1 MPRTQR
7 RVPLVSSG
15 LLSLCV
21 LAMWTAGCVNSPPSD
36 FVDRQGE
43 VEARISE
50 AGLTNDARVQAAR
63 SELEAAV
70 AREDEKVLLDSVELR
85 AAAVTAED
93 TKMDALVRLPIGNP
107 LAISALQEAR
117 RANSRVALAELSEA
131 MLESRVEFCLP
142 SLQYEAEVENREIF
156 SEFEKQHRA
165 LIDWNEDLRRAGLVD
180 EIQWSRFKLETSVRL
195 SRREISETQYP
206 LSLNGLERALN
217 VLPSLEGGLALLD
230 DDIDSLRERLGNHQP
245 EIEAHRAKQQHYEAM
260 ARGESMK
267 RLPSVRFVDFGFE
280 PIPDAGDERQYAARV
295 SFEIP
300 FGREAGAK
308 KRRYQALA
316 RAEVSDQR
324 RVLDERVRE
333 AQTAIAEI
341 NAFRGRA
348 EDWRAL
354 LVMAEASEQVAA
366 RWWRERRTDPGE
378 IAKLLDTVY
387 SARMTVL
394 KARARAG
401 AAGCTLFSATG
412 GLVSEW

>member
-156 SEFEKQHRA
+156 SEFEKMTKRIA
-165 LIDWNEDLRRAGLVD
+165 LWLGKFVCDAKSKV
-180 EIQWSRFKLETSVRL
+180 
-195 SRREISETQYP
+195 P
-206 LSLNGLERALN
+206 AL
-217 VLPSLEGGLALLD
+217 
-230 DDIDSLRERLGNHQP
+230 
-245 EIEAHRAKQQHYEAM
+245 
-260 ARGESMK
+260 
-267 RLPSVRFVDFGFE
+267 
-280 PIPDAGDERQYAARV
+280 
-295 SFEIP
+295 
-300 FGREAGAK
+300 
-308 KRRYQALA
+308 
-316 RAEVSDQR
+316 
-324 RVLDERVRE
+324 
-333 AQTAIAEI
+333 
-341 NAFRGRA
+341 
-348 EDWRAL
+348 
-354 LVMAEASEQVAA
+354 
-366 RWWRERRTDPGE
+366 
-378 IAKLLDTVY
+378 
-387 SARMTVL
+387 
-394 KARARAG
+394 
-401 AAGCTLFSATG
+401 
-412 GLVSEW
+412 

>member
-1 MPRTQR
+1 MMTER
-7 RVPLVSSG
+7 RVPLVSVG
-15 LLSLCV
+15 LLSLWV
-21 LAMWTAGCVNSPPSD
+21 LTMWTAGCVSSPPSD
-36 FVDRQGE
+36 FVDRQAE
-43 VEARISE
+43 VEARITA
-50 AGLTNDARVQAAR
+50 AGLTNSARVQAAR

-70 AREDEKVLLDSVELR
+70 AREGEKVLLDSVEVR

-131 MLESRVEFCLP
+131 MLKSRVELCLP
-142 SLQYEAEVENREIF
+142 SLQHEVEVENREIF

-165 LIDWNEDLRRAGLVD
+165 LIDWNEDLRGAGLVD
-180 EIQWSRFKLETSVRL
+180 EVQWSRFKLQTSVRL
-195 SRREISETQYP
+195 SRREISETQYS
-206 LSLNGLERALN
+206 LSLYGLERALN
-217 VLPSLEGGLALLD
+217 ILPSLEGGLTLLD
-230 DDIDSLRERLGNHQP
+230 DDLGSLRERLENHQP

-280 PIPDAGDERQYAARV
+280 PIPDAGKERQYAARV
-295 SFEIP
+295 AFDIP

-308 KRRYQALA
+308 RRRYQALA
-316 RAEVSDQR
+316 RAEVNDQR

-333 AQTAIAEI
+333 AQTAIEEI
-341 NAFRGRA
+341 NVFRGRA

-354 LVMAEASEQVAA
+354 LAMAEASEQVAA
-366 RWWRERRTDPGE
+366 RWWRERRADPGE

-401 AAGCTLFSATG
+401 AAGCTLLSATG
-412 GLVSEW
+412 VLVSEW

>member
-1 MPRTQR
+1 MPMTEK
-7 RVPLVSSG
+7 RVSLVSVG
-15 LLSLCV
+15 LLSLWA
-21 LAMWTAGCVNSPPSD
+21 LTMWTAGCVSSPPSD
-36 FVDRQGE
+36 FADRQAE
-43 VEARISE
+43 VEARITE
-50 AGLTNDARVQAAR
+50 AGLTNNARVQAAR

-131 MLESRVEFCLP
+131 MLKSRVELCLP
-142 SLQYEAEVENREIF
+142 SLQREAEVENREIF

-165 LIDWNEDLRRAGLVD
+165 LIDWNEDLRRAGSVD
-180 EIQWSRFKLETSVRL
+180 EVQWSRFKLETNVRL

-206 LSLNGLERALN
+206 LSLYGLKRALN
-217 VLPSLEGGLALLD
+217 VLPSLEGGLTLLD
-230 DDIDSLRERLGNHQP
+230 DDIGNLRERLKNHQP

-260 ARGESMK
+260 ARGESAK

-280 PIPDAGDERQYAARV
+280 PIPDAGEERQYAARV
-295 SFEIP
+295 AFEIP

-308 KRRYQALA
+308 KRRYDALA

-333 AQTAIAEI
+333 ARTAIEEI
-341 NAFRGRA
+341 NVFRGRA

-354 LVMAEASEQVAA
+354 LAMAEASEQVAA
-366 RWWRERRTDPGE
+366 RWWRERRADPGE

-401 AAGCTLFSATG
+401 AAGCTLLSATG
-412 GLVSEW
+412 VLVTEW

>member
-1 MPRTQR
+1 MTEN
-7 RVPLVSSG
+7 RVPLVSVG
-15 LLSLCV
+15 LLSLWA
-21 LAMWTAGCVNSPPSD
+21 LTMWTAGCVSSPPSD
-36 FVDRQGE
+36 FADRQAE
-43 VEARISE
+43 VEARITE
-50 AGLTNDARVQAAR
+50 AGLTNSARVQAAR

-131 MLESRVEFCLP
+131 MLKSRVEFCLP
-142 SLQYEAEVENREIF
+142 SLQHEAEVENREIF

-165 LIDWNEDLRRAGLVD
+165 LIDWNEDLRRAGSVD
-180 EIQWSRFKLETSVRL
+180 EVQWSRFKLETNVRL

-206 LSLNGLERALN
+206 LSLYGLKRALN
-217 VLPSLEGGLALLD
+217 VLPSLEGGLTPLD
-230 DDIDSLRERLGNHQP
+230 DDIGNLRERLKNHQP
-245 EIEAHRAKQQHYEAM
+245 EIEAHRAKQQYYEAM
-260 ARGESMK
+260 ARGESVK

-280 PIPDAGDERQYAARV
+280 PIPDAGEERQYAARV
-295 SFEIP
+295 AFEIP

-333 AQTAIAEI
+333 AQTAIEEI
-341 NAFRGRA
+341 NVFRGRA

-354 LVMAEASEQVAA
+354 LAMAEASEQVAA
-366 RWWRERRTDPGE
+366 RWWRERRADPGE

-401 AAGCTLFSATG
+401 AAGCTLLSATG
-412 GLVSEW
+412 VLVTEW

>member
-1 MPRTQR
+1 MTER
-7 RVPLVSSG
+7 RVPLVSGG
-15 LLSLCV
+15 LLGIWILTI
-21 LAMWTAGCVNSPPSD
+21 WTAGCVSSPPSN
-36 FVDRQGE
+36 FADRQAE
-43 VEARISE
+43 VEARITE
-50 AGLTNDARVQAAR
+50 TGLTNSARVQAAR

-93 TKMDALVRLPIGNP
+93 TKMNALVRLPIGNP
-107 LAISALQEAR
+107 LAISALKEAR

-131 MLESRVEFCLP
+131 MLKSRVELCLP
-142 SLQYEAEVENREIF
+142 SLQHEAEVENREIF

-180 EIQWSRFKLETSVRL
+180 EVQWSRFKLETSVRL

-206 LSLNGLERALN
+206 LSRYGLEGALN
-217 VLPSLEGGLALLD
+217 VLPSLEGGLTLLD
-230 DDIDSLRERLGNHQP
+230 DDIGSLRERLKNHQP

-260 ARGESMK
+260 ARGESMR

-280 PIPDAGDERQYAARV
+280 PIPDAGEERQYAARV
-295 SFEIP
+295 AFEIP

-308 KRRYQALA
+308 KRRYDALA

-333 AQTAIAEI
+333 AQAAIEEI
-341 NAFRGRA
+341 NVFRGRA

-354 LVMAEASEQVAA
+354 LAMAEASEQVAA
-366 RWWRERRTDPGE
+366 RWWRERRADPGE

-412 GLVSEW
+412 VLVSEW

>member
-206 LSLNGLERALN
+206 LSLYGLEGALN
-217 VLPSLEGGLALLD
+217 VLPSLEGGLTLLD
-230 DDIDSLRERLGNHQP
+230 DDIGNLRERLENHQP

-401 AAGCTLFSATG
+401 AAGCTLFSVTG
-412 GLVSEW
+412 VLVSEW

>member
-1 MPRTQR
+1 MRMADKR
-7 RVPLVSSG
+7 ESLVSVG

-21 LAMWTAGCVNSPPSD
+21 LAMWTTGCVNSPPSD
-36 FVDRQGE
+36 FVDRQAE
-43 VEARISE
+43 VESKISE
-50 AGLTNDARVQAAR
+50 AGLTNNARVQAAR

-93 TKMDALVRLPIGNP
+93 TKMDALVRVPIGNP

-165 LIDWNEDLRRAGLVD
+165 LIDWNEDLRKAGLVD

-206 LSLNGLERALN
+206 LSLNGLEPALN

-230 DDIDSLRERLGNHQP
+230 DDIGSLRERLGNHQP

-260 ARGESMK
+260 ARGESVK

-280 PIPDAGDERQYAARV
+280 PIPDAGEERQYAARV
-295 SFEIP
+295 AFEVP

-324 RVLDERVRE
+324 RVLDELVRE

-341 NAFRGRA
+341 NVFRGRA
-348 EDWRAL
+348 EDWRSL

-366 RWWRERRTDPGE
+366 RWWRERRADPGE

-394 KARARAG
+394 EARARAG
-401 AAGCTLFSATG
+401 AAGCTLLSATG
-412 GLVSEW
+412 FLVTEW